1 LKAIRSNIWT
11 INKIRLYYLLVLFLC
26 ISLLSACS
34 LTHEYEQYEGITYIA
49 PVGHPPADTLVWSP
63 VDPNKILVTAS
74 EVGFRDAQVYILD
87 IDKGQKT
94 ILLETESGD
103 IYGDTWSPDGR
114 YIILTA
120 APETMGY
127 EQGGVWLWDTDKSS
141 LEVFIN
147 SESYSVDWSPD
158 GKTLALA
165 TVTRKTSDT
174 PREISL
180 SLLDIDSMEEE
191 VIFTGT
197 EDQHVWGLSW
207 SPDGRQL
214 VFSLGTLDTSNL
226 HLLEVHTRQTDQLTK
241 EDDDVFPEWSPKGN
255 LIAYGKYKNVDGKN
269 MYFISFINPEKKCE
283 IQIPYPL
290 GFVFSSTWSPDGKKI
305 AFVGSDGIYTLE
317 LEAVFGEE
325 FYREEF
331 PCP

>member
-1 LKAIRSNIWT
+1 MKAIESNIWA
-11 INKIRLYYLLVLFLC
+11 IKKIRLYYLPALFLC
-26 ISLLSACS
+26 ISRLSACS

-49 PVGHPPADTLVWSP
+49 PVGHPPADSLVWSP
-63 VDPNKILVTAS
+63 VDPNKILVTAAD
-74 EVGFRDAQVYILD
+74 VGFGDVQVYILD

-94 ILLETESGD
+94 ILMETEHGN
-103 IYGDTWSPDGR
+103 IYGNTWSPDSR

-127 EQGGVWLWDTDKSS
+127 EQGGVWLWDTDNSS

-147 SESYSVDWSPD
+147 SGFYSVDWSPD
-158 GKTLALA
+158 GKTLALE

-174 PREISL
+174 PREITL
-180 SLLDIDSMEEE
+180 SLLDFDSKEEE

-197 EDQHVWGLSW
+197 EDQHILSLSW

-214 VFSLGTLDTSNL
+214 VFSLGTLDKSNL
-226 HLLEVHTRQTDQLTK
+226 YILEVETRQTNQLTI

-255 LIAYGKYKNVDGKN
+255 LIAYKKRKNVDGKN

-283 IQIPYPL
+283 IQIPYSL
-290 GFVFSSTWSPDGKKI
+290 RFF
-305 AFVGSDGIYTLE
+305 
-317 LEAVFGEE
+317 
-325 FYREEF
+325 
-331 PCP
+331 